1 MDGALAISPQQ
12 SLALAAGLADRM
24 QNELAAA
31 SLMAAIPGSAD
42 EVSVR
47 EVDEIVIPKRNQEV
61 TVIGEVQNVSTY
73 LYQGDLERDDYID
86 LSGGMTRLADAK
98 KSCVVHA
105 DGSVDATNVRWWLP
119 HVGGSPIRPGDT
131 VAVPLDTTRVRALP
145 TRQAVTT
152 ILYNIA
158 IVAAAVH
165 SF

>member
-86 LSGGMTRLADAK
+86 LSGGMTRLVDAK
-98 KSCVVHA
+98 KTYVVHVN
-105 DGSVDATNVRWWLP
+105 GSVDAGKAQGWVP
-119 HVGGSPIRPGDT
+119 HTGASPIRPRN
-131 VAVPLDTTRVRALP
+131 AVVMPLDITRLPALS
-145 TRQAVTT
+145 TWQAVTT

-158 IVAAAVH
+158 IAAAAVPPH
-165 SF
+165 